1 MFTLLLNITSITASW
16 AIKKETV
23 AYLSIIIE
31 EHHYTFKKLYPDKSI
46 IPKMHYMLHYAKQ
59 IQSFGPLIYSWTM
72 RHESKLNVIKRAA
85 SHGNYKSI
93 CYSVVKRY
101 LQSLCYDL
109 NCNRPLLSV
118 TFESSSNLTEL
129 SIINEPKELHDYMVK
144 FNEDFEVYQPKWIK
158 FGHLLLKKTA
168 YLYLD
173 KETIILTLGKLLI
186 CIYSS
191 VLMENN
197 MLFVFKIMTHSIL
210 ILILM
215 VMLLSPCL
223 LLVILR

>member
-1 MFTLLLNITSITASW
+1 
-16 AIKKETV
+16 
-23 AYLSIIIE
+23 
-31 EHHYTFKKLYPDKSI
+31 
-46 IPKMHYMLHYAKQ
+46 MLHYAKQ